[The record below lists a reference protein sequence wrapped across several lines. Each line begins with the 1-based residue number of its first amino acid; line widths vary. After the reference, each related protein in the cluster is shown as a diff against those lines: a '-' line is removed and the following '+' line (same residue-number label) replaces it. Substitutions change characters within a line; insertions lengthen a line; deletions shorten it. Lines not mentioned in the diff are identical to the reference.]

1 MNHLAKLFLIA
12 LLLWNL
18 SAMADDNAG
27 IFFYGPPP
35 TLETIIDLA
44 KGAKVTK
51 ATADTLTKV
60 AVRWPDVSI
69 TITIDP
75 NWNRSV
81 QLSGI
86 RRWLSQFPQNEQT
99 SPAVTTF
106 LANLDRTTTSH
117 GSVISPG
124 YDASGKVANF
134 LKALVARSGGF
145 FFSHQSFYTA
155 QGTRVAGIGGDP
167 GALGPK

>member
-1 MNHLAKLFLIA
+1 MKHLANLFLIV
-12 LLLWNL
+12 LFLWNS

-27 IFFYGPPP
+27 IFFYGSPP
-35 TLETIIDLA
+35 TPETIVDLA
-44 KGAKVTK
+44 KGATVTM
-51 ATADTLTKV
+51 TSADTLTKV

-86 RRWLSQFPQNEQT
+86 RGWLSQFPQNERT

-106 LANLDRTTTSH
+106 LANLDRTTMSY

-124 YDASGKVANF
+124 YDASMKVANF
-134 LKALVARSGGF
+134 LKALVERSGGF

-155 QGTRVAGIGGDP
+155 RGTRVTGLGGDP
-167 GALGPK
+167 SALGPK

>member
-1 MNHLAKLFLIA
+1 MNHAAKFLFIA
-12 LLLWNL
+12 LLLWNA

-44 KGAKVTK
+44 KGATVTK
-51 ATADTLTKV
+51 TPADTLTKV
-60 AVRWPDVSI
+60 AVRWPDVSV

-86 RRWLSQFPQNEQT
+86 RGWLSQLPQNERT

-106 LANLDRTTTSH
+106 LANLDRTTASY

-124 YDASGKVANF
+124 YDASGKVTNF

-155 QGTRVAGIGGDP
+155 QGTRVTGLGGDP
-167 GALGPK
+167 STLGPK